1 MKAILGLFLVLGV
14 TSTAF
19 AQATTIP
26 VVSCSNEGT
35 DVDVNLVVDAAAAVA
50 YYDLAVTTS
59 EGTPVS
65 YVIDQQ
71 TAIAD
76 LTTGQEVFI
85 TPAIDPTK
93 VVESHG
99 VIAEGIMIEVFG
111 TSAIL
116 AKNGFIE
123 VLTCTWPTAATT
135 TPPTAP

>member
-14 TSTAF
+14 NTAF
-19 AQATTIP
+19 AQATAIP

-35 DVDVNLVVDAAAAVA
+35 DVAVNLVVDAAAAVA
-50 YYDLAVTTS
+50 YYNLAVTTS
-59 EGTPVS
+59 EGTPVN

-76 LTTGQEVFI
+76 STAGQEVFI

-93 VVESHG
+93 MVESHG
-99 VIAEGIMIEVFG
+99 VIAEGVMIQVFG
-111 TSAIL
+111 TTAVL

-123 VLTCTWPTAATT
+123 VLTCAWPTAATT
-135 TPPTAP
+135 TTPTAP